1 MVHTV
6 MAQAQIRTGFSGWS
20 RRVLLGPDD
29 GWGAHLAT
37 GPVAIYVLAVL
48 VMVMHVLDLAT
59 GLHMMITYGVEL
71 EQNPLARFVMT
82 TAGPAGLIPLKLG
95 VVSAG
100 VVLFVRAAQLGRARL
115 ARNCLVF
122 SGVVGLLGVASNMVG

>member
-1 MVHTV
+1 
-6 MAQAQIRTGFSGWS
+6 MAQAEIRTGFSSWS

-48 VMVMHVLDLAT
+48 VLVVHVLDLAT
-59 GLHMMITYGVEL
+59 GLSMMARHGIEL
-71 EQNPLARFVMT
+71 EQNPLARYIML
-82 TAGPAGLIPLKLG
+82 TAGPLGLIPLKLG
-95 VVSAG
+95 VVGFG
-100 VVLFVRAAQLGRARL
+100 VTMFVRAAQLGRARL

-122 SGVVGLLGVASNMVG
+122 SAGVGVLGVASNMVG

>member
-1 MVHTV
+1 
-6 MAQAQIRTGFSGWS
+6 MAQAQTRTGFSSWS

-29 GWGAHLAT
+29 SWAAQVAT
-37 GPVAIYVLAVL
+37 GPAAIYLLAAL

-59 GLHMMITYGVEL
+59 GLHMMITYGIEL

-82 TAGPAGLIPLKLG
+82 TAGPLGLVPLKLG
-95 VVSAG
+95 VVGGG
-100 VVLFVRAAQLGRARL
+100 VLLFVRAAQLGRARL

-122 SGVVGLLGVASNMVG
+122 SAAVGLLGVASNMVG